1 MMGPGCVGNQLMHPG
16 GPAWP
21 DRPVLRAS
29 LKEGFRMHD
38 EHLDERG
45 REGADGTPDGLQ
57 EHEPAHGDIGGPE
70 ADAGP
75 DPAEGGIGGDA
86 IPSSF
91 KSGFVAIAGPPNVGK
106 STLMNRF
113 ISERLA
119 IVTAKPQTTRRRTLG
134 ILNGPGHQ
142 VVLLDTPG
150 LMEPRYALQEAMLLE
165 AVRAVEDADL
175 VLFMAEPR
183 TRVELPPG
191 VAQCRAPRVLVLNK
205 IDTARHKDEMLPVL
219 DQWGRLGAF
228 EEIVPISALTGDGV
242 DRLLAV
248 TVDRLPHNPPFYPQ
262 DQIADQPERFFVAE
276 IVRERL
282 FELYQQ
288 EVPYSTEVV
297 INEFVER
304 PGAKDFIEAWI
315 YVEHESQKAIVI
327 GRKGAA
333 IRNLGE
339 EARRAIEAFLSRPVY
354 LSLRVRV
361 LPKWRKR
368 KDSLRKLGY
377 RS

>member
-1 MMGPGCVGNQLMHPG
+1 M
-16 GPAWP
+16 
-21 DRPVLRAS
+21 R
-29 LKEGFRMHD
+29 D
-38 EHLDERG
+38 EHLEDG
-45 REGADGTPDGLQ
+45 GKAGAGGAPDPVREGGAAGGGAGVPETDSDPDTTAAGMSGTGI
-57 EHEPAHGDIGGPE
+57 PA
-70 ADAGP
+70 
-75 DPAEGGIGGDA
+75 
-86 IPSSF
+86 SF
-91 KSGFVAIAGPPNVGK
+91 RSGFVAIAGPPNVGK
-106 STLMNRF
+106 STLMNRL

-134 ILNGPGHQ
+134 ILNGVGHQ

-150 LMEPRYALQEAMLLE
+150 LMEPRYALQEAMLIE
-165 AVRAVEDADL
+165 AMRALEDADV

-183 TRVELPPG
+183 TPAELPPG
-191 VAQCRAPRVLVLNK
+191 VAQCRVPRLLALNK
-205 IDTARHKDEMLPVL
+205 IDTARHRDELLPVL
-219 DQWGRLGAF
+219 DQWGRLDAV
-228 EEIVPISALTGDGV
+228 EEIVPISALTGEGV
-242 DRLLAV
+242 DRLLDLV
-248 TVDRLPHNPPFYPQ
+248 VDRLPHNPPFYPQ

-315 YVEHESQKAIVI
+315 YVEHESQKAILI
-327 GRKGAA
+327 GRRGAA

-339 EARRAIEAFLSRPVY
+339 QARQAIETFLDRPVY

-361 LPKWRKR
+361 LPKWRKH
-368 KDSLRKLGY
+368 KESLRRLGY